1 MRTIAVANQKG
12 GCGKTTI
19 AINLSAMLAREGRRV
34 LLIDMD
40 PQGHC
45 ALGLAVPEEQI
56 DLSVLDCL
64 LSQHKGEPI
73 EIERIR
79 WQITPNFDLAPS
91 RLDLSR
97 IELSYTSENIPST
110 LLRDMLASI
119 DNKYDYVIIDCPP
132 HVGLL
137 TRNAIHAADNIVI
150 PVDTGYFALHGL
162 TQQLQTIHDI
172 DREENT
178 SKNVRVLANQYD
190 IRTKLAREILAELR
204 KRFGNVMFE
213 TIINFNTK
221 LKEGASFGQ
230 PITEFS
236 PNSMGAR
243 DFLKLAREVMVLE
256 PKVTPAET
264 ILAQAERMAKEADQ
278 LLATTASLIK
288 QGEGQSKTVD
298 AQKIEPKEQ
307 TASTNRLPNRSST
320 LAPTNKTVTPQAKA
334 PQVKKTE
341 PASPMASTN
350 SAATRPPS
358 IVAPRTDNTNKTPS
372 LNKPTGNLK
381 AASSSPSS
389 AEEIERKIEKIYGVQ
404 QTPTGTLFR
413 LHGDDAREVQIAGDF
428 NDWMPHTTPMKRVGQ
443 DFEALLQLD
452 PGRYRYRV
460 VVDGRW
466 SHDKANPEIETNQ
479 YGEWNS
485 IVNVNAQSQQRA
497 S

>member
-34 LLIDMD
+34 LLVDMD

-56 DLSVLDCL
+56 DLSVLDCML
-64 LSQHKGEPI
+64 GQHKGESI
-73 EIERIR
+73 DIERIR

-97 IELSYTSENIPST
+97 IELSFTSKNIPDT
-110 LLRDMLASI
+110 LLRDMLKSV
-119 DNKYDYVIIDCPP
+119 DNKYDYIIIDCPP

-137 TRNAIHAADNIVI
+137 TRNAIQAADDIII

-172 DREENT
+172 ERQQNT
-178 SKNVRVLANQYD
+178 SRNVRVLANQYD

-221 LKEGASFGQ
+221 LKEGASYGQ
-230 PITEFS
+230 PITEFA

-243 DFLKLAREVMVLE
+243 DFLKLAREMMTAE
-256 PKVTPAET
+256 AKVTPAET
-264 ILAQAERMAKEADQ
+264 ILAQAERMAEEADQ

-288 QGEGQSKTVD
+288 EGEQKSPVDQKDGTAAETV
-298 AQKIEPKEQ
+298 AKKEPMTEPKAKPSAA
-307 TASTNRLPNRSST
+307 TTSGAATT
-320 LAPTNKTVTPQAKA
+320 TPAA
-334 PQVKKTE
+334 GT
-341 PASPMASTN
+341 PATPAFGQTN
-350 SAATRPPS
+350 SAPATSNRMS
-358 IVAPRTDNTNKTPS
+358 AAPQSKMANASAPKPATS
-372 LNKPTGNLK
+372 ANKPST
-381 AASSSPSS
+381 P
-389 AEEIERKIEKIYGVQ
+389 EEIDRKIESIYGVL
-404 QTPTGTLFR
+404 QTPEGMLFR
-413 LHGDDAREVQIAGDF
+413 LHGDDAHEVQLAGDF
-428 NDWMPHTTPMKRVGQ
+428 NDWMPHTTPMTRVGK
-443 DFEALLQLD
+443 DFEVLLKLD

-466 SHDKANPEIETNQ
+466 SHDKSNPEIETNQ

-485 IVNVNAQSQQRA
+485 IVNVNDRSGIQAVGNQTRA
-497 S
+497 

>member
-34 LLIDMD
+34 LLVDMD

-56 DLSVLDCL
+56 DLSILDCML
-64 LSQHKGEPI
+64 GQHKGETI
-73 EIERIR
+73 DIERIR

-97 IELSYTSENIPST
+97 IELSFTSKNIPDT
-110 LLRDMLASI
+110 LLRDMLKSV
-119 DNKYDYVIIDCPP
+119 DNKYDYIIIDCPP

-137 TRNAIHAADNIVI
+137 TRNAIHAAEDIII

-172 DREENT
+172 ERQQNT
-178 SKNVRVLANQYD
+178 SRNVRVLANQYD

-204 KRFGNVMFE
+204 KRFGNVMFD

-221 LKEGASFGQ
+221 LKEGASYGQ
-230 PITEFS
+230 PITEFA

-243 DFLKLAREVMVLE
+243 DFLKLAREMMTAE
-256 PKVTPAET
+256 SSVTPAET

-288 QGEGQSKTVD
+288 EGDPKAAEQKTPTD
-298 AQKIEPKEQ
+298 QKQPAAEPVAKQ
-307 TASTNRLPNRSST
+307 QPAASAPMTKSP
-320 LAPTNKTVTPQAKA
+320 APTTPQPAA
-334 PQVKKTE
+334 PI
-341 PASPMASTN
+341 ASTN
-350 SAATRPPS
+350 SAP
-358 IVAPRTDNTNKTPS
+358 
-372 LNKPTGNLK
+372 
-381 AASSSPSS
+381 AASSPAPASKPSTP
-389 AEEIERKIEKIYGVQ
+389 EEIDRKIQSIYGVM
-404 QTPTGTLFR
+404 QTPEGTLFR
-413 LHGDDAREVQIAGDF
+413 LHGDDAHEVQLAGDF
-428 NDWMPHTTPMKRVGQ
+428 NDWMPHTTPMTRVGK
-443 DFEALLQLD
+443 DFEVLLKLD

-466 SHDKANPEIETNQ
+466 SHDKSNPEIETNQ

-485 IVNVNAQSQQRA
+485 IVNVSDRQTMRSPGSPTTA
-497 S
+497 